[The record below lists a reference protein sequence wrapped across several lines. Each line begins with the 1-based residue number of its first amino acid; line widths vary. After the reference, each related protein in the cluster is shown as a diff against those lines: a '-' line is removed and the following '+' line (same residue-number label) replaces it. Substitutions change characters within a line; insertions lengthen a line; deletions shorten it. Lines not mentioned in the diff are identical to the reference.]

1 MAGHEEGRTKED
13 TMSLTLSSLTKFV
26 SGSKPQQ
33 KAVGGQH
40 TSASMQASKSAPMTT
55 PAPQP
60 GWTPARQ
67 PRNIPKLPLASHQR
81 FATIREFDQR
91 MFHMQHA
98 MKAMIRRWNVVE
110 HNRRVLV
117 EQNKN
122 NIQKAQK
129 ELTAFFE
136 TECTGMREWFKRAM
150 EQEYSGVTQP
160 PAAHPEVPVSA
171 PPSFPVVNT
180 RPEDALQQL
189 KAHQNLTTPGDRHG
203 SPPTHFHID
212 NCVIPRQYGYNK
224 SGRTI
229 LYEPPR

>member
-1 MAGHEEGRTKED
+1 MTGHEEGRTKED

-40 TSASMQASKSAPMTT
+40 SSASMQASKSAPMTA

-67 PRNIPKLPLASHQR
+67 PRNIPKLPIASHQR

-98 MKAMIRRWNVVE
+98 MKAMVARLSVVE
-110 HNRRVLV
+110 HNRRCQLV
-117 EQNKN
+117 EQD
-122 NIQKAQK
+122 NIQKVKK

-136 TECTGMREWFKRAM
+136 TECAGMREWFKRTM
-150 EQEYSGVTQP
+150 DNDSIWGQHSGITQP
-160 PAAHPEVPVSA
+160 PHSEVPGSA

-189 KAHQNLTTPGDRHG
+189 KSFDRLTTSRDLHRSVPKT
-203 SPPTHFHID
+203 PFKID
-212 NCVIPRQYGYNK
+212 NDAVFL
-224 SGRTI
+224 GR
-229 LYEPPR
+229 